1 MKNLTIIRHAKSMH
15 ESYVATD
22 VERYLAGRGYSDIE
36 QSVDFLKGKKIHPDL
51 IVTSPAIRAYS
62 TALIVAN
69 RFGYAADKLQLNSSI
84 YDASLNSL
92 MYVVQGLDDKYKTV
106 FLFGHNPGL
115 TELINALCG
124 FTLTNLPTSG
134 VAILEFPITHWNKI
148 DFEIGKCVEM
158 YSGKRGGY

>member
-1 MKNLTIIRHAKSMH
+1 MKRLVIVRHAKSMH
-15 ESYVATD
+15 ESYVETD
-22 VERYLAGRGYSDIE
+22 IERHLAGRGYGDIE
-36 QSVDFLKGKKIHPDL
+36 QSAAFLKAKGLHPDL
-51 IVTSPAIRAYS
+51 IVSSPAIRAYS

-69 RFGYAADKLQLNSSI
+69 RFGYKSDKIQLNSSV
-84 YDASLNSL
+84 YEASVNSL
-92 MYVVQGLDDKYKTV
+92 MYVVQELNESAETV

-134 VAILEFPITHWNKI
+134 VAIIEFPITHWNKI

-158 YSGKRGGY
+158 YSGKK